1 MLNVFLD
8 ALFDS
13 LKVLAFVFVI
23 HVLLS
28 FFEGKIAHL
37 LEKKNRFAPLLGSLF
52 GVVPE
57 CGVSVVAADLYTKRH
72 ITMGTLVSVFLAC
85 SDEALPLLFADVTGR
100 WYMGFALLGIKIV
113 AGFIVGFTVD
123 LFYTKNR
130 QEVETHL
137 EHCEGETGP
146 VHCGCCGHEIDDEKE
161 NPWHEHLV
169 HPLIHSLKIF
179 AYVFVINMLFG
190 VLLYYVGDD
199 NINNFLSSNYYFSP
213 LIAVAVGLIPN
224 CASSVLIAQSY
235 VLNRIPFGALL
246 AGLSVNA
253 GLGMIVLYKDKKN
266 LKDAFI
272 ILGILVTASIGL
284 GYLFLWV
291 N

>member
-1 MLNVFLD
+1 
-8 ALFDS
+8 
-13 LKVLAFVFVI
+13 
-23 HVLLS
+23 
-28 FFEGKIAHL
+28 
-37 LEKKNRFAPLLGSLF
+37 
-52 GVVPE
+52 
-57 CGVSVVAADLYTKRH
+57 
-72 ITMGTLVSVFLAC
+72 
-85 SDEALPLLFADVTGR
+85 
-100 WYMGFALLGIKIV
+100 MGFALLGIKIV